1 MKMKVYQAIARK
13 LDAMLTC
20 HKTGNEEWYDKHN
33 AAIVDIMA
41 GAPSGA
47 GIDSGTEFSFNASTP
62 KRLVF
67 LADYHHMDES
77 GMYDGWTEHE
87 VIVTASL
94 MFGFDLRVTGRNRDQ
109 IKDYLS
115 EIYQEWLD
123 SEAEEV

>member
-1 MKMKVYQAIARK
+1 MKVKVYQAIARK

-33 AAIVDIMA
+33 QAILAIMA
-41 GAPSGA
+41 SAPSGS
-47 GIDSGTEFSFNASTP
+47 GIDSATEFSFNASTP

-67 LADYHHMDES
+67 LADYHHMAES